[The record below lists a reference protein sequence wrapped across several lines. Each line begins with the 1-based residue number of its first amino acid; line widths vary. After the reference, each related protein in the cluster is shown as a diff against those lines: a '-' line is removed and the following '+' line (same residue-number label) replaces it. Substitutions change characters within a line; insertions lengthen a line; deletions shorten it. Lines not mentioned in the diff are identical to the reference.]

1 MKTQRLIVRREGGV
15 HLRVAAEI
23 VKQVQRH
30 HSAVHMQCEGCAKAN
45 ARSIF
50 ELLTLGAIEGTPI
63 QIMVEGP
70 DEDAALLALSEVFD
84 AGAGI

>member
-1 MKTQRLIVRREGGV
+1 MKTKQLIVRREGGV

-30 HSAVHMQCEGCAKAN
+30 RSAVHMQCASCAKAN

-50 ELLTLGAIEGTPI
+50 ELLSLGAIEGAAI

-70 DEDAALLALSEVFD
+70 DEDATLLALSEVFD

>member
-1 MKTQRLIVRREGGV
+1 
-15 HLRVAAEI
+15 
-23 VKQVQRH
+23 
-30 HSAVHMQCEGCAKAN
+30 MQCEGCAKAN